1 MFDLKLLNEL
11 LNELEVQAYL
21 VGGWVRDRLI
31 DQSPNQ
37 NTLSKKYLDLDF
49 VLPRHSVQTAKAIA
63 NKYNA
68 GFVVLDSVR
77 QIARVVFADGTADF
91 AQQLGDSIEADLS
104 HRDFT
109 MNAIAI
115 DCAKITTT
123 FLSREDLPEL
133 IDPFMGQRDIQNQ
146 RIQMINPQNLQ
157 DDPLRILR
165 AYRQAAQL
173 GFEIEPLTQQALIKF
188 SSGLKN
194 VATERIRTELG
205 YLLTL
210 GTQGT
215 RWITKAAHDQIL
227 SIWLPTK
234 NLIIP
239 RFALVDRA
247 IAQVIDQFPE
257 LERYFTNILSSDRSV
272 TVTVKLAALSASA
285 TALTPLGFSRLE
297 QRWIV
302 TLLRYLP
309 QFMAYLDRS
318 ATKVSATEQYQLFT
332 TTQEI
337 FPALTVVAIASGQS
351 LNVISPW
358 LDRWLNPH
366 DPIAHLVPILNGD
379 DLKTELGLTAGAK
392 IGDILDKLKLAQAE
406 QIISNRQNAIA
417 YAKTLI

>member
-1 MFDLKLLNEL
+1 MLNLNEL
-11 LNELEVQAYL
+11 QVSAYL

-31 DQSPNQ
+31 SQKIPNR
-37 NTLSKKYLDLDF
+37 NTSTKKYLDLDF
-49 VLPRHSVQTAKAIA
+49 VLPNHSVQVAKAIA
-63 NKYNA
+63 NRHNA
-68 GFVVLDSVR
+68 GFVILDPVR
-77 QIARVVFADGTADF
+77 QIARVVFKDGTADF
-91 AQQLGDSIEADLS
+91 AQQLGNSIEADLN

-115 DCAKITTT
+115 DCAKIANKI
-123 FLSREDLPEL
+123 SSSDLPEP
-133 IDPFMGQRDIQNQ
+133 IDPFMGQKDIQNQ

-173 GFEIEPLTQQALIKF
+173 GFEIEPLTHQALIEF

-215 RWITKAAHDQIL
+215 RWISQAAHDRIL
-227 SIWLPTK
+227 TTWLPNK
-234 NLIIP
+234 NLMIP
-239 RFALVDRA
+239 RFALVDNA
-247 IAQVIDQFPE
+247 IAQVINQFPQ
-257 LERYFTNILSSDRSV
+257 LESYFTNILSSDRPV
-272 TVTVKLAALSASA
+272 VVTVKLAALSASA
-285 TALTPLGFSRLE
+285 TALTTLGFSRLE

-309 QFMAYLDRS
+309 QFMAYLARTPS
-318 ATKVSATEQYQLFT
+318 EKVSATEQYQLFT
-332 TTQEI
+332 ATQEI
-337 FPALTVVAIASGQS
+337 FPALTILALASGQTLS
-351 LNVISPW
+351 VINPW

-366 DPIAHLVPILNGD
+366 DPIAHLIPILNGD

-392 IGDILDKLKLAQAE
+392 IGDILNKLKITQVE
-406 QIISNRQNAIA
+406 QIITDRQNAIA
-417 YAKTLI
+417 YAKTLL